1 MSKYDFLNRKWNVII
16 SLVQGIPTFTF
27 AVYAIFSN
35 IAGSRGGMIAI
46 SVVGS
51 LFCLI
56 LELHSSARFSAQCKE
71 GEKPRPN
78 SIGRILL
85 IIHNLAFWFFLI
97 PLFSPMSYRTGFIA
111 FTSILFFRFL
121 ANSYINI
128 RDFNTKQ
135 YYHYPF
141 RIP

>member
-16 SLVQGIPTFTF
+16 SLVQGIPTFAF
-27 AVYAIFSN
+27 ALYAIFSN
-35 IAGSRGGMIAI
+35 FAGSRGGMIAI
-46 SVVGS
+46 SVMGS

-56 LELHSSARFSAQCKE
+56 LELHSSVRFSAQWKE
-71 GEKPRPN
+71 GEKPRPK
-78 SIGRILL
+78 SIGRILI

-97 PLFSPMSYRTGFIA
+97 PLFTPMSYRSGFIA

-128 RDFNTKQ
+128 RDFSAKQ